1 MFDWSDL
8 KYFLAVARE
17 GSSLAAARALRVNQ
31 STVHRRLLE
40 LEKRLGCPLVERRPS
55 GHRLTEYGKELQPY
69 AECVEQAANALRRH
83 AETFD
88 KDMRGTVRLTCATT
102 IAHRL
107 MRSELLD
114 KFQKRYPGIK
124 IELLMID
131 RVLDLSIVGICW
143 VSAWLITSPNGHV
156 LIDTLYGPFTGQ
168 MLGNIRATGF
178 DPKDIKLVV
187 VTHGHFDHAGG
198 IGQLK
203 SELAPGTRFAMTQEG
218 WREGAEDSVSHPR
231 FPWKMIEPDIVLTD
245 GQTIAV
251 GDVAI
256 QAFETPGHSMGTAS
270 FAFDARDGART
281 YRAFTV
287 GGLGLNRIRGPEQVE
302 AFIASLK
309 RIRTLTQDGARP
321 VELHLTTHGF
331 ATGLNEAKDRLKT
344 RKAGDPHPLVDL
356 PGFRRQLDDF
366 QAGAE
371 KRLVVE
377 RQKKAK

>member
-1 MFDWSDL
+1 MTLNLRFRN
-8 KYFLAVARE
+8 AVAGLALLATEAHAQEQVLTTKCESAPLMAAFQAFGESGRMPPN
-17 GSSLAAARALRVNQ
+17 LAAFM
-31 STVHRRLLE
+31 
-40 LEKRLGCPLVERRPS
+40 GD
-55 GHRLTEYGKELQPY
+55 
-69 AECVEQAANALRRH
+69 AASN
-83 AETFD
+83 
-88 KDMRGTVRLTCATT
+88 
-102 IAHRL
+102 
-107 MRSELLD
+107 
-114 KFQKRYPGIK
+114 K
-124 IELLMID
+124 IEPYKAFD
-131 RVLDLSIVGICW
+131 NVYYVGICW

-156 LIDTLYGPFTGQ
+156 LIDTLYGPYTGQ
-168 MLGNIRATGF
+168 MLGNIRALGF
-178 DPKDIKLVV
+178 DPNDIKLVV

-203 SELAPGTRFAMTQEG
+203 SELAAGTRFAMTKEG
-218 WREGAEDSVSHPR
+218 WREGTEDSVSHPR

-245 GQTIAV
+245 GQTV
-251 GDVAI
+251 TGGDVSI

-309 RIRTLTQDGARP
+309 RIRALTHDGARP

-331 ATGLNEAKDRLKT
+331 STGLTEAKELLKT
-344 RKAGDPHPLVDL
+344 RQPTDPHPLVDL
-356 PGFRRQLDDF
+356 PGFRTQLDDL

-377 RQKKAK
+377 RQKKAN

>member
-1 MFDWSDL
+1 MKLRYVRSVVAVLASLSAQASAQEQPLTTKCESAPLMAAFQVFSESGRMPNNLSNFIGDAALNKVEPYKAFDNI
-8 KYFLAVARE
+8 Y
-17 GSSLAAARALRVNQ
+17 
-31 STVHRRLLE
+31 
-40 LEKRLGCPLVERRPS
+40 
-55 GHRLTEYGKELQPY
+55 Y
-69 AECVEQAANALRRH
+69 
-83 AETFD
+83 
-88 KDMRGTVRLTCATT
+88 
-102 IAHRL
+102 
-107 MRSELLD
+107 
-114 KFQKRYPGIK
+114 
-124 IELLMID
+124 
-131 RVLDLSIVGICW
+131 VGICW

-156 LIDTLYGPFTGQ
+156 LIDTLYGPHTGQ
-168 MLGNIRATGF
+168 MLGNVRALGF

-198 IGQLK
+198 ITQLK
-203 SELAPGTRFAMTQEG
+203 SDLAPGTRFAMTKEG
-218 WREGAEDSVSHPR
+218 WREAADDSVSHPR
-231 FPWKMIEPDIVLTD
+231 VRWVMIEPDIVLTD
-245 GQTIAV
+245 GQTV
-251 GDVAI
+251 TGGDVAI

-331 ATGLNEAKDRLKT
+331 STRLNEAKDLLKT
-344 RKAGDPHPLVDL
+344 RKPTDPHPLVDL
-356 PGFRRQLDDF
+356 PGFRKQLDDL

-377 RQKKAK
+377 RQKKAN